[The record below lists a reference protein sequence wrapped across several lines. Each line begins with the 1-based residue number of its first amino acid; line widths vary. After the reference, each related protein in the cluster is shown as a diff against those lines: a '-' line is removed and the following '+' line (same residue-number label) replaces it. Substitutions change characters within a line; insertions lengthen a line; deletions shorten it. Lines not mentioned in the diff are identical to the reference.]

1 MFVKICGITSAAA
14 VDAAVLAGADAV
26 GFVFAP
32 SPREV
37 AAERAAALCE
47 SLPRSIA
54 RVAVMRHPTPAL
66 WRHVWEVFAPDWL
79 QSDAQD
85 FATLDLPA
93 ACFALPVYRNGRVLP
108 GSGNRPARVLFEG
121 AVSGSGLTADWDEAR
136 DFARATQLILAGG
149 LDQDNVA
156 DAIRYVRPW
165 GVDVSSGVEKRP
177 GEKDPAKIKEFV
189 ARVRAVEES

>member
-1 MFVKICGITSAAA
+1 
-14 VDAAVLAGADAV
+14 
-26 GFVFAP
+26 
-32 SPREV
+32 
-37 AAERAAALCE
+37 
-47 SLPRSIA
+47 LPGSIA

-121 AVSGSGLTADWDEAR
+121 AVSGSGLAADWDEAR